1 MVETLRA
8 WASTH
13 ISPSSTLVKLCDVQS
28 MQYFDLTCQLL
39 GKAEVD
45 GASFLL
51 KVDIFKYLQ
60 LLISTTY
67 MSLRYL
73 CFSILM
79 E

>member
-8 WASTH
+8 WASVH
-13 ISPSSTLVKLCDVQS
+13 IPPSSTLVKLCDVHS

-39 GKAEVD
+39 GKAQVD

-51 KVDIFKYLQ
+51 KVDIFKHLQ

>member
-51 KVDIFKYLQ
+51 KVDVFKYLQ
-60 LLISTTY
+60 LLISTIY
-67 MSLRYL
+67 MSIRYL

>member
-51 KVDIFKYLQ
+51 KVEIFKYLQ

-73 CFSILM
+73 RFSILM